1 MIKISVLYP
10 NSEGAKFDIGYYC
23 QTHMPLVKRLLGAAV
38 KGMAVDQGIGGFPP
52 GSPAPYVAMG
62 HLLFDSVQAFQTAFE
77 PHAQAIMGDIPNYTN
92 LQPTIQIS
100 DVKLLEFKPGS

>member
-10 NSEGAKFDIGYYC
+10 NNEGAKFDMAYYC

-38 KGMAVDQGIGGFPP
+38 KGMAVDQGIGGFGP
-52 GSPAPYVAMG
+52 GTPAPYVAVG
-62 HLLFDSVQAFQTAFE
+62 HLLFDSVEAFQTAFE

-92 LQPTIQIS
+92 LEPTIQVS
-100 DVKLLEFKPGS
+100 DVKLLEFKASA